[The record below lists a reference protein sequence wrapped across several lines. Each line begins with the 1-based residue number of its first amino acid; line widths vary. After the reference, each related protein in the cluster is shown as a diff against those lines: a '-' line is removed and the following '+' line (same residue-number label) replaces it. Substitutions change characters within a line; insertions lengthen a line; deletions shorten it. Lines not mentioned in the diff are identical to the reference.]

1 MTALIPVLLVESR
14 VSLVIIFD
22 EKKNRNCSLNR
33 DKNRSPSKD
42 DDRYVQAGTINVK
55 SGGCVT
61 VEGER

>member
-1 MTALIPVLLVESR
+1 MLLVESR

-42 DDRYVQAGTINVK
+42 DDRYVQAGTINARKVK
-55 SGGCVT
+55 SSGSVT